1 MNYLS
6 VENISKRFGE
16 RLLFSEV
23 SFGLDQGQKMAL
35 VAKNGEGKSTL
46 LSMLQGKESPDNGKI
61 NWRNGLKIAF
71 LDQDPQFDDRTNVK
85 EFLFSGGNQQI
96 KAIERYREAILQ
108 PENIDALQ
116 SATEMMDAQNAW
128 DYDAKLNRLLTV
140 FEMDELP
147 MDQAVAL
154 CSGGQKKRLAL
165 IKLIVDEPDVLLLD
179 EPTNH
184 LDIEMIEWLEEYLS
198 QDSITLFMITH
209 DRYFLN
215 NTCDQ
220 ILELD
225 YGKVHRYQG
234 NYEYFLEKKAERE
247 QIDQNSREKKQN
259 LYRREIEWMRRMP
272 KARSTKSKSRQDQFY
287 GLQEDL
293 KSGKREQEMEMNIKA
308 ERMGSKIIELHH
320 VKKSFGELK
329 ILDDFSYVFKNHERI
344 GIAGKNGSGKSTFL
358 KMVMGKEAIDG
369 GKIVQGETVK
379 FGYYSQSGIKV
390 KDHKRVIEVIKDI
403 AEFIPMEKG
412 KKLTAR
418 QLLER
423 FLFRSEQHYS
433 YVSKLS
439 GGEKKRL
446 YLLTIL
452 MSNPNFLILDEPTN
466 DLDIK
471 TIRILEEFLLEFP
484 GCLMV
489 VSHDRAFMDH
499 LSDHIFYFQGDGKI
513 RDFPGNYSQ
522 LLADL
527 KKREQTA
534 QQTESQKKDQQG
546 KARAQEKS
554 SNFTE
559 RLAYMERREFNKLE
573 KEIAKLEKRKIE
585 LSDLLSKG
593 EVENQKLME
602 VSKELGKL
610 VEEIDEKTNRWM
622 ELAERA

>member
-1 MNYLS
+1 MNFLS

-23 SFGLDQGQKMAL
+23 SFGLDQGHKMAL
-35 VAKNGEGKSTL
+35 VAKNGEGKTTL
-46 LSMLQGKESPDNGKI
+46 LSMLLGTESPDEGQI
-61 NWRNGLKIAF
+61 NWRKGLHIAT
-71 LDQDPQFDDRTNVK
+71 LEQDPHFEADITIKD
-85 EFLFSGGNQQI
+85 FLFTGENEQV
-96 KAIERYREAILQ
+96 KAIAQYREAIQ
-108 PENIDALQ
+108 NPNDIEALQ
-116 SATEMMDAQNAW
+116 KASEMMDAKQAW
-128 DYDAKLNRLLTV
+128 DYDAKLNKLLSV
-140 FEMDELP
+140 FEMGDMSL
-147 MDQAVAL
+147 DQSVHL

-184 LDIEMIEWLEEYLS
+184 LDIGMIEWLEEYLS
-198 QDSITLFMITH
+198 QESITLFVITH

-215 NTCDQ
+215 HTCDQ

-225 YGKVHRYQG
+225 HGKAYRYQG
-234 NYEYFLEKKAERE
+234 NYEYYLEKKAERE
-247 QIDQNSREKKQN
+247 QIEQHSLEKKQN

-272 KARSTKSKSRQDQFY
+272 KARGTKSKSRQDQFY
-287 GLQEDL
+287 GLQDDL
-293 KSGKREQEMEMNIKA
+293 SNKKREDQLEMNIKA

-320 VKKSFGELK
+320 VKKSFDQLK
-329 ILDDFSYVFKNHERI
+329 ILDDFSYVFKNRERI

-358 KMVMGKEAIDG
+358 KMVMGKEAVDG
-369 GKIVQGETVK
+369 GKVVQGETVK
-379 FGYYSQSGIKV
+379 FGYYSQSGMQIKAE
-390 KDHKRVIEVIKDI
+390 KRVIEVIKDI

-412 KKLTAR
+412 RKLTAS

-423 FLFRSEQHYS
+423 FLFRPDQHYN

-471 TIRILEEFLLEFP
+471 TIRILEEFLLDFP

-489 VSHDRAFMDH
+489 VSHDRAFMDR
-499 LSDHIFYFQGDGKI
+499 LSDHIFYFEGDGQI

-522 LLADL
+522 LLEDL
-527 KKREQTA
+527 KRRQSPSTA
-534 QQTESQKKDQQG
+534 TSSKKEVEASE
-546 KARAQEKS
+546 KANK
-554 SNFTE
+554 SNFSD

-573 KEIAKLEKRKIE
+573 KEIAKLEDEKVT
-585 LSDLLSKG
+585 LSAQLSKG
-593 EVENQKLME
+593 ELDNQELME
-602 VSKELGKL
+602 VSEQLGDLIKK
-610 VEEIDEKTNRWM
+610 IDVKTERWM

>member
-35 VAKNGEGKSTL
+35 VAKNGEGKTTL
-46 LSMLQGKESPDNGKI
+46 LSLLQDKESPDSGQI
-61 NWRNGLKIAF
+61 NWRKGLKIAF
-71 LDQDPQFDDRTNVK
+71 LDQNPHFDDKTNVK
-85 EFLFSGGNQQI
+85 EFLFSGGNEQI
-96 KAIERYREAILQ
+96 KAIERYREAILD
-108 PENIDALQ
+108 PENIDDLQ
-116 SATEMMDAQNAW
+116 AATEMMDAQNAW
-128 DYDAKLNRLLTV
+128 DYDAKLNKLLTV

-147 MDQAVAL
+147 MDQKVSL

-184 LDIEMIEWLEEYLS
+184 LDIYMIEWLEEYLS

-225 YGKVHRYQG
+225 HGKAYRYQG

-247 QIDQNSREKKQN
+247 QIEQNSREKKQN

-272 KARSTKSKSRQDQFY
+272 KARGTKSKSRQDQFY
-287 GLQEDL
+287 GLQDDL

-329 ILDDFSYVFKNHERI
+329 ILDDFSYVFKNRERI
-344 GIAGKNGSGKSTFL
+344 GIAGKNGSGKTTFL
-358 KMVMGKEAIDG
+358 KMIMGKEAIDG

-379 FGYYSQSGIKV
+379 FGYYSQSGIDI
-390 KDHKRVIEVIKDI
+390 KDGKRVIEVIKDI

-423 FLFRSEQHYS
+423 FLFRSDQHYT

-446 YLLTIL
+446 YLLTVL

-471 TIRILEEFLLEFP
+471 TIRILEEFLLDFP

-489 VSHDRAFMDH
+489 VSHDRAFMDR
-499 LSDHIFYFQGDGKI
+499 LSDHIFYFEGDGKI

-522 LLADL
+522 LLTDL
-527 KKREQTA
+527 KKRQQAA
-534 QQTESQKKDQQG
+534 QQTASQKKNQ
-546 KARAQEKS
+546 AERAAQEKS
-554 SNFTE
+554 SNFTD
-559 RLAYMERREFNKLE
+559 RLAYMERREFNRLE
-573 KEIAKLEKRKIE
+573 KEIAKLETKKAE
-585 LSDLLSKG
+585 LSDLLSRG
-593 EVENQKLME
+593 ELENQKLLE
-602 VSKELGKL
+602 VSEELGKL
-610 VEEIDEKTNRWM
+610 IEEIDEKTDRWM

>member
-6 VENISKRFGE
+6 VEDISKRFGE

-35 VAKNGEGKSTL
+35 VAKNGEGKTTL
-46 LSMLQGKESPDNGKI
+46 LSLLQGKESPDDGQI
-61 NWRNGLKIAF
+61 NWRKGLNIAF
-71 LDQDPQFDDRTNVK
+71 LDQDPHFEQNITVK
-85 EFLFSGGNQQI
+85 AFLFSGGNEQI
-96 KAIERYREAILQ
+96 KAIEKYREATLN
-108 PENIDALQ
+108 PENIDQLQ
-116 SATEMMDAQNAW
+116 AATEMMDAQNAW
-128 DYDAKLNRLLTV
+128 DYDAKLNKLLTV
-140 FEMDELP
+140 FEMDDLS
-147 MDQAVAL
+147 MDQKVGL

-165 IKLIVDEPDVLLLD
+165 IKLMVDEPDVLLLD

-184 LDIEMIEWLEEYLS
+184 LDIGMIEWLEEYLS
-198 QDSITLFMITH
+198 QDGVTLFMITH

-225 YGKVHRYQG
+225 YGKAYRYQG

-247 QIDQNSREKKQN
+247 QIEQNSREKKQN

-272 KARSTKSKSRQDQFY
+272 KARGTKSKSRQDSFY
-287 GLQEDL
+287 ELQDDL
-293 KSGKREQEMEMNIKA
+293 RSKKREQEMEMNIKA

-329 ILDDFSYVFKNHERI
+329 ILEDFSYVFKNRERI

-358 KMVMGKEAIDG
+358 KMIMAKEPIDG

-379 FGYYSQSGIKV
+379 FGYYSQSGINI
-390 KDHKRVIEVIKDI
+390 KDDKRVIEVIKDI

-423 FLFRSEQHYS
+423 FLFRPDQHYT

-446 YLLTIL
+446 YLLTVL

-471 TIRILEEFLLEFP
+471 TIRILEEFLLDFP

-489 VSHDRAFMDH
+489 VSHDRAFMDR
-499 LSDHIFYFQGDGKI
+499 LSDHIFYFKGDGLIK
-513 RDFPGNYSQ
+513 DFPGNYSQ
-522 LLADL
+522 LLQDL
-527 KKREQTA
+527 KQKEQATPRA
-534 QQTESQKKDQQG
+534 TSQKQPQNSHQTKEQ
-546 KARAQEKS
+546 K
-554 SNFTE
+554 SNFTD

-573 KEIAKLEKRKIE
+573 KEIAKLETKKE
-585 LSDLLSKG
+585 EMTALLSQG
-593 EVENQKLME
+593 ELDNTKLLE
-602 VSKELGKL
+602 VSEELGKL
-610 VEEIDEKTNRWM
+610 VNEIDEKTERWM